1 MAPVYGPGRYLCVS
15 FAGAEERWIHRL
27 GQLRDVVRQE
37 LVAAQ
42 LRDVLE
48 PRQRVLDV
56 GCGQGTQALILAR
69 FGHEVTGLDPS
80 DYLLAQFEEALA
92 DEPAE
97 VGQRVHL
104 VRGAGEAAPEL
115 TPGPFDVILCHGV
128 LMYLD
133 NDRDMLGALSRVS
146 ADQAVL
152 SLLVRNGL
160 APAIRPGLLRQWD
173 DALAA
178 FDSKEYVN
186 RLGLKARMHT
196 PSELNSSLAPLGWYL
211 DQWFG
216 VRVLTDHLEEDP
228 PPAPE
233 LARIVA
239 VEQEAGR
246 RDPYRQ
252 VAAFLHLIYRRRP

>member
-1 MAPVYGPGRYLCVS
+1 MSYGPDRYSCVG
-15 FAGAEERWIHRL
+15 FAGAEDRWISRL
-27 GQLRDVVRQE
+27 GQLRDIVRQE
-37 LVAAQ
+37 LIAAQ
-42 LRDVLE
+42 LREVVSE
-48 PRQRVLDV
+48 RQRVLDV

-69 FGHEVTGLDPS
+69 SGHEVTGLDPS
-80 DYLLAQFEEALA
+80 DYLLTQFEETLA
-92 DEPAE
+92 EEPNE
-97 VGQRVHL
+97 VRERVHL

-115 TPGPFDVILCHGV
+115 TPGPFDVVLCHGV

-133 NDRDMLGALSRVS
+133 NDREMLSALSQVS
-146 ADQAVL
+146 TDEAVL

-160 APAIRPGLLRQWD
+160 APAMRPGLLRQWD
-173 DALAA
+173 EAAAA
-178 FDSKEYVN
+178 FE
-186 RLGLKARMHT
+186 
-196 PSELNSSLAPLGWYL
+196 WYL

-228 PPAPE
+228 PPALE

-252 VAAFLHLIYRRRP
+252 VAAFLHLIYRRHP

>member
-1 MAPVYGPGRYLCVS
+1 VSYGPGRYLCVS

-69 FGHEVTGLDPS
+69 SGHEVTGLDPS
-80 DYLLAQFEEALA
+80 DYLLTQFEETLA
-92 DEPAE
+92 DEPPE
-97 VGQRVHL
+97 VRGRVHL

-115 TPGPFDVILCHGV
+115 TPGPFDVVLCHGV

-133 NDRDMLGALSRVS
+133 NDRDMLAALSQVS

-160 APAIRPGLLRQWD
+160 APAVRPGLLRQWD
-173 DALAA
+173 ERHWPR
-178 FDSKEYVN
+178 ST
-186 RLGLKARMHT
+186 ARNT
-196 PSELNSSLAPLGWYL
+196 STGS
-211 DQWFG
+211 
-216 VRVLTDHLEEDP
+216 V
-228 PPAPE
+228 
-233 LARIVA
+233 
-239 VEQEAGR
+239 
-246 RDPYRQ
+246 
-252 VAAFLHLIYRRRP
+252 

>member
-1 MAPVYGPGRYLCVS
+1 VSYGPGRYLCVS

-69 FGHEVTGLDPS
+69 SGHEVTGLDPS
-80 DYLLAQFEEALA
+80 DYLLTQFEETLA
-92 DEPAE
+92 DEPPE
-97 VGQRVHL
+97 VRGRVHL

-115 TPGPFDVILCHGV
+115 TPGPIDVVLCHGV

-133 NDRDMLGALSRVS
+133 NDRDMLAALSQVS

-160 APAIRPGLLRQWD
+160 APAVRPGLLRQWD
-173 DALAA
+173 EALAA
-178 FDSKEYVN
+178 FDSREYTN
-186 RLGLKARMHT
+186 RLGLNARLHT
-196 PSELNSSLAPLGWYL
+196 ASELDSALAPFAWYL
-211 DQWFG
+211 DRWFG
-216 VRVLTDHLEEDP
+216 VRVLTDHLDEDP
-228 PPAPE
+228 PPAAE

-252 VAAFLHLIYRRRP
+252 VAAFLHLIYRRHP